1 MNYERMIKTMQSFL
15 DQRYRDRVSTLNGDL
30 PYKQQR
36 KMDSIIK
43 QAIKIGDSEREEAY
57 NDLLGVHDVLC
68 ERLALHRETDRN
80 HTADIASLEERLVID
95 TLSPNRRSHIC
106 TLEAR
111 IDWLEWELANEIY
124 QHWET
129 IDSEGH
135 LQWDGNIPKKPCEPD
150 DYAVALENRREADR
164 LELEEFRREKQE
176 RKDLDD
182 FSRARS
188 LI

>member
-95 TLSPNRRSHIC
+95 TLSPNHRSHIC

-111 IDWLEWELANEIY
+111 VEWLEWELADARY
-124 QHWET
+124 QHWRT
-129 IDSEGH
+129 ADGAPM
-135 LQWDGNIPKKPCEPD
+135 QWKHGDVPKEPGEPD
-150 DYAVALENRREADR
+150 DYAVALETHREADR
-164 LELEEFRREKQE
+164 LELEAFRRDKKE
-176 RKDLDD
+176 REEL
-182 FSRARS
+182 ARFTAT
-188 LI
+188 LL

>member
-15 DQRYRDRVSTLNGDL
+15 DQRYKDRVSTLNGDL

-68 ERLALHRETDRN
+68 ERLALHRESGRQQSL
-80 HTADIASLEERLVID
+80 DIEALERRLVID
-95 TLSPNRRSHIC
+95 TLNPNRRSHIC

-111 IDWLEWELANEIY
+111 IEWLEWEVANETY
-124 QHWET
+124 QHWMT
-129 IDSEGH
+129 MDSEGLEWH
-135 LQWDGNIPKKPCEPD
+135 GGIVGNPGEPD
-150 DYAVALENRREADR
+150 DYAVALEKHREADR
-164 LELEEFRREKQE
+164 LELAEFRREKQE
-176 RKDLDD
+176 RKELDD

-188 LI
+188 LL